1 MANAITVERPVQPA
15 AMGFAVLSADTARN
29 PTTAD
34 GRDGDFWLNQNT
46 SLLFRRKS
54 GTWVTLWKLKGTKGS
69 PGNQGSRG
77 LGVLYGTAEPD
88 DDDGVDGQFYLQTA
102 GAGAPLIYGPKVSG

>member
-1 MANAITVERPVQPA
+1 MTTLQLNRSIVPA
-15 AMGFAVLSADTARN
+15 AMGFAILSDDAARN

-34 GRDGDFWLNQNT
+34 GRDGDWWLNQNT
-46 SLLFRRKS
+46 SQLFRRAS
-54 GTWVTLWKLKGTKGS
+54 GTWTPIFKLRGARG
-69 PGNQGSRG
+69 PEGNQGSRG
-77 LGVLYGTAEPD
+77 LGVLYGTTEPD